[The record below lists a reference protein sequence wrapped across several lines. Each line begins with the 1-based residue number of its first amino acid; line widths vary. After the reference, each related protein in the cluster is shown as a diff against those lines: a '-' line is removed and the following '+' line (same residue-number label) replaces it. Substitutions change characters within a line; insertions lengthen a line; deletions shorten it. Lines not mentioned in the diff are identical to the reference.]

1 MSVYS
6 PEEKALAA
14 VTKLAEAMRSVADI
28 RELLR
33 VGPMCPDGPEP
44 EVGTFGDTCLNL
56 ALKPMEFFIPGPT
69 PEPDARP
76 RTDDEVRDFIL
87 DRGCEECMARFEL
100 IVQLRAAKKAVGGAR
115 NRVARL
121 GYAQLKRQEEAAA

>member
-1 MSVYS
+1 MNVYS
-6 PEEKALAA
+6 PAEKALAA
-14 VTKLAEAMRSVADI
+14 VTTLAGAMKAVADI
-28 RELLR
+28 RRQMNAAPL
-33 VGPMCPDGPEP
+33 CPDGPGP
-44 EVGTFGDTCLNL
+44 EFGTYGESCLNL
-56 ALKPMEFFIPGPT
+56 ALKPLEFLIPGSP
-69 PEPDARP
+69 PELDERP
-76 RTDDEVRDFIL
+76 RTDAEVRNFIL